1 MQEIQTEIEIDAPP
15 ETVWE
20 RLTDLASYEQWNPH
34 ISQARG
40 DLREG
45 ASLEITVNRI
55 EAKSRTLTVRV
66 SEIDPPRRLQW
77 VGTIGS
83 KWLFQGIHTFE
94 LHALDDD
101 RTRFVNHEQS
111 TGFLAPFV
119 ASDDPQRDYD
129 RMNEALKER
138 VEKQI
143 SP

>member
-20 RLTDLASYEQWNPH
+20 QLTDFASYEQWNPH
-34 ISQARG
+34 ISRVSG
-40 DLREG
+40 NLREG
-45 ASLEITVNRI
+45 ESLEITVDRI
-55 EAKSRTLTVRV
+55 KASSRTLTVRV

-77 VGTIGS
+77 IGTVGS
-83 KWLFQGIHTFE
+83 KWIFQGIHTFE
-94 LHALDDD
+94 LHTLGTD

-111 TGFLAPFV
+111 TGFLVPFV
-119 ASDDPQRDYD
+119 TSDDPRRDYD
-129 RMNEALKER
+129 RMNDALKER